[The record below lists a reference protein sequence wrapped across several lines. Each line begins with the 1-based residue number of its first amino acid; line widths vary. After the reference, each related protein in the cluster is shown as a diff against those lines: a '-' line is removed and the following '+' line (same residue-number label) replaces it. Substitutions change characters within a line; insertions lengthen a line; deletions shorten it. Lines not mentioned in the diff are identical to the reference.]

1 MADNTRKQAVALIR
15 HLQFGAKKER
25 LDALLRR
32 ASRIAEQQFNKKRGT
47 LDPFLLVEMADGK
60 QEIIDC
66 RTQGKDALADPRVRR
81 YVVAIKGW
89 IRDKLTPAD
98 VSEAIVLIAEGG
110 DDACSSFR
118 DIIRTSNGAL
128 LGELAPI
135 DRPTHAEAPFFGFR
149 NVR

>member
-1 MADNTRKQAVALIR
+1 MTS
-15 HLQFGAKKER
+15 

-47 LDPFLLVEMADGK
+47 LDTFMLVEMADGK
-60 QEIIDC
+60 QEIIFY
-66 RTQGKDALADPRVRR
+66 RTQGKDALAELFRANRVQR

-98 VSEAIVLIAEGG
+98 GSESIVLIGEGG
-110 DDACSSFR
+110 DDACWSFR
-118 DIIRTSNGAL
+118 DIIRTSNGAF
-128 LGELAPI
+128 LGKLGPI